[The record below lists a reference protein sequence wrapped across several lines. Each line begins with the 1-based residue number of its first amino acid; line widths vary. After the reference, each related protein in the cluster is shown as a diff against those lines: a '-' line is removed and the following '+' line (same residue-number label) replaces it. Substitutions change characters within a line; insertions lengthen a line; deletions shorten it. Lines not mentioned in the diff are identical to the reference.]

1 MVEDRRLLTGVIGVF
16 KFCCLLQVST
26 TNAWR
31 YYKSHIDFILLA
43 SDGSWSL
50 RSSIVPVVSC

>member
-1 MVEDRRLLTGVIGVF
+1 MAEDQRLLTGVIGVF

-26 TNAWR
+26 TYAWR
-31 YYKSHIDFILLA
+31 YYNSHMDFILLA
-43 SDGSWSL
+43 SDGLWSL